1 LILRA
6 DGRQGG
12 GPDMGGPRVVGSVR
26 HSDSCTFKNAPRLCH
41 RRLAGFIFCS
51 TIGLAP
57 AAGLISRSGKSTLN
71 ASIEPN
77 GTLQQVGEV
86 LGHQDSRTNA
96 PYAHFMSGPRLE
108 LADKTA
114 ITLRA
119 YLEKQTRT

>member
-1 LILRA
+1 MP
-6 DGRQGG
+6 Q
-12 GPDMGGPRVVGSVR
+12 
-26 HSDSCTFKNAPRLCH
+26 
-41 RRLAGFIFCS
+41 
-51 TIGLAP
+51 
-57 AAGLISRSGKSTLN
+57 
-71 ASIEPN
+71 ASFFVLPSALQ
-77 GTLQQVGEV
+77 TLQQVGEV